1 MAARQPKGAGSNAGN
16 AHSASSAG
24 GASDAVDAGGAGG
37 ASGASDAVDAG
48 GAGGASGASGA
59 DGAAGAGGA
68 GGASGAAHLGVV
80 LALYLLGLLVGGLYV
95 GMVSPVRTVVQA
107 SFGLNDNAGI
117 WMINI
122 YTLFYAALIPVVG
135 KLADRRGRSRVFT
148 ACLAVFAAGSLL
160 CGLAKSWGGF
170 GLLLAGRVVQAAGAG
185 GMIPVANAAI
195 ATTFPAEKRGMAL
208 GLAAAVAGLANV
220 LGAAVGSAVIGVVGI
235 QGWDVMFFLAVPLC
249 AALAVASAVFL
260 RKAQAAHGAA
270 QPDEE
275 PARFDWEGSALLV
288 AWVLLLLLGIKGLDF
303 ADLAGTLRRPEVWV
317 TFVAALAC
325 IAAFGKV
332 ERRAQDP
339 VFHMEYLHSRPIVI
353 TMVAS
358 FFVGCTIIS
367 MMLVPQYAAFA
378 MGDPLGSGGY
388 YVLAIGAASLVGPP
402 LGGKLID
409 RFGPKPVLASGL
421 VVMVAGFLFLA
432 FVASVAPSAPL
443 LIAGLAVVGFG
454 MGFAMGAPTNY
465 MVLENTDERDGASA
479 VATIALVRQ
488 VGTSL
493 APAVLVSLIAS
504 APGMLGYQRMLVCVA
519 CFCLAAL
526 VAIAPYRSPRR
537 EGKRG

>member
-1 MAARQPKGAGSNAGN
+1 MAAQRQED
-16 AHSASSAG
+16 AHSATSAEG
-24 GASDAVDAGGAGG
+24 SDSTPG
-37 ASGASDAVDAG
+37 SGAQ
-48 GAGGASGASGA
+48 
-59 DGAAGAGGA
+59 
-68 GGASGAAHLGVV
+68 AHLGVV
-80 LALYLLGLLVGGLYV
+80 LAIYLLGLLVGGLYV

-107 SFGLNDNAGI
+107 SFGLDDNTGI

-135 KLADRRGRSRVFT
+135 KLADRRGRCRVFT
-148 ACLAVFAAGSLL
+148 ACLVVFAAGSLL

-170 GLLLAGRVVQAAGAG
+170 GVLLAGRVVQAAGAG

-195 ATTFPAEKRGMAL
+195 GTTFPAEKRGMAL

-249 AALAVASAVFL
+249 AALAAASAVLL
-260 RKAQAAHGAA
+260 RKTEATHGTTQA
-270 QPDEE
+270 DETL
-275 PARFDWEGSALLV
+275 ARFDWVGSVLLV
-288 AWVLLLLLGIKGLDF
+288 AWVLLLLLGIKEVDF
-303 ADLAGTLRRPEVWV
+303 ADLAGTLQRPEVWA
-317 TFVAALAC
+317 TFAAALVC
-325 IAAFGKV
+325 IVAFGKV

-339 VFHMEYLHSRPIVI
+339 VFHMEYLRSRPIVI

-367 MMLVPQYAAFA
+367 MMLVPQYAEYA

-409 RFGPKPVLASGL
+409 RIGPKPVLASGL

-432 FVASVAPSAPL
+432 LVASAAPSAPL

-526 VAIAPYRSPRR
+526 VAIAPYRSPKR
-537 EGKRG
+537 EGKQG